1 VVEKEIVGKGKTT
14 KQQFPIYFML
24 EVLTG
29 SKRFYSKVEKF
40 CYAVIMSA
48 RNLRHYFEVHTI
60 RVLTDQLIHD
70 IFRNRDSSGRIS
82 EWAMELSK
90 HIVDFEKRS
99 AIKSQILADF
109 VAKWTKPSS
118 ATEGPV
124 LEAPY

>member
-109 VAKWTKPSS
+109 VAKWMKPSS